1 MANPHLLMRLGSK
14 PIRQLLIGA
23 SLLCGM
29 ITSALA
35 QLSVGIALPGASIG
49 IDLSVYPQLLRV
61 PGYPVYYAP
70 QMASNYFFYDGVYW
84 VYQGD
89 HWYASR
95 WYNGP
100 WYPVGPMHV
109 PHYVLRIPVGYY
121 RAPPAYFRGA
131 PAHAPPPWDRH
142 WGSEWQQQRKGWNQ
156 WNPRQAPAPAP
167 LPLYQRQYSGK
178 RYPSQ
183 AERQQSL
190 SNQHY
195 RYQPRE
201 PAARLQQAALGA
213 DKWAEGSEPGAKSGK
228 DREPHGKQP

>member
-1 MANPHLLMRLGSK
+1 VRFGPHPAR
-14 PIRQLLIGA
+14 RLLIGA
-23 SLLCGM
+23 ALLCGL
-29 ITSALA
+29 IASALA
-35 QLSVGIALPGASIG
+35 QLNVGIALPGVSIG
-49 IDLSVYPQLLRV
+49 IDLPVYPQLVRV

-84 VYQGD
+84 VYQDD
-89 HWYASR
+89 HWYASA

-100 WYPVGPMHV
+100 WSWVGPMNV
-109 PHYVLRIPVGYY
+109 PPYVLRIPVGYY

-131 PAHAPPPWDRH
+131 RADAPPPWDRH
-142 WGSEWQQQRKGWNQ
+142 WGPDWHQQRKGWNQ

-167 LPLYQRQYSGK
+167 LPVYQRQYSGE

-195 RYQPRE
+195 RYHPRE
-201 PAARLQQAALGA
+201 PAGRPQQASRGA
-213 DKWAEGSEPGAKSGK
+213 DKQVEASDRSPKAGKGRNEGEARG
-228 DREPHGKQP
+228 PHRQQP